1 MQVNVAKRE
10 KVCVIMPAYNEVDAI
25 GEVLDRLMPMAKE
38 SGWEVVVVDDGSDD
52 GTGKIAEQRGAKVI
66 THAANRGYGASLS
79 TGVEAT
85 DAEVVVFI
93 DSDGQHDENDIG
105 RLLEHIGENDMV
117 VGARTKGSHIDFHR
131 RPGKRILRWFGDYLA
146 KEKIPDINSGL
157 RAYKREVLARY
168 LHLMPRGFSFSTTST
183 FAMLKGDHQIKWI
196 PIETRKR
203 VGTSTVK
210 QLKHGPETMMLML
223 RLTVLFD
230 PLRVFLPVSGILM
243 LLAIVATVANVV
255 QDLVSGT
262 YRFAVPATAMFLGIS
277 AVIVFML
284 GLLTDQVSAMRRE
297 QHRRV

>member
-1 MQVNVAKRE
+1 MAKRE
-10 KVCVIMPAYNEVDAI
+10 KVCVIMPAYNEADAI

-52 GTGKIAEQRGAKVI
+52 GTGKIAGERGARVI
-66 THAANRGYGASLS
+66 THTANRGYGASLS
-79 TGVEAT
+79 TGVKAT
-85 DAEVVVFI
+85 SAEVVVFI

-105 RLLEHIGENDMV
+105 RLLEHIGEYDMV

-131 RPGKRILRWFGDYLA
+131 RPGKKILRWFGDYLA
-146 KEKIPDINSGL
+146 REKIPDINSGL

-243 LLAIVATVANVV
+243 LLAIAATGANVI

-297 QHRRV
+297 QHKRF